1 MNVDNLQALLDEQAK
16 DFVLAAT
23 RAYAE
28 ALGSISTVLGA
39 GKDMRARTYVS
50 LAAQAKVPSLDL
62 KALFAG
68 PED

>member
-1 MNVDNLQALLDEQAK
+1 
-16 DFVLAAT
+16 
-23 RAYAE
+23 
-28 ALGSISTVLGA
+28 
-39 GKDMRARTYVS
+39 MRAHTYVS